1 MAVAGVKPG
10 LRCEFL
16 VLIGVAS
23 VSLLIPLVLDG
34 RWSAPVLALDGAVV
48 FWAGVVHKRLLVRQ
62 LGLLFQLAAG
72 FIFVDSVWYP
82 FFAVPFANHYFLG
95 CFCLSLAALSSSYF
109 LDRYS
114 GRLQKWEKYYPMPVM
129 ILGLVWWYI
138 GGLREVDRQIAHLE
152 VTNGFLMFC
161 SASSIVMGMVL
172 KKLDWPRFKA
182 SMYLQ
187 LPAMGLVTTIN
198 LSGSFPGS
206 LLFMGWGAVTWTVA
220 LVIQYRILSLFAGDW
235 PRKWMYGWHL
245 GTILLLIFILWRE
258 TVWFWHQANM
268 VVKWPYWAVL
278 VSWSGL
284 LFFLVRNL
292 IKEMRIVG
300 EKRVS
305 EER

>member
-10 LRCEFL
+10 TRWYVIVF
-16 VLIGVAS
+16 IGV
-23 VSLLIPLVLDG
+23 VLGSLSIPLILDG
-34 RWSAPVLALDGAVV
+34 RWSAPVLALEGAVV
-48 FWAGVVHKRLLVRQ
+48 FWVGLGQKRLFVRHF
-62 LGLLFQLAAG
+62 GLLLQVAAG

-82 FFAVPFANHYFLG
+82 FSAAPFANHYFFG
-95 CFCLSLAALSSSYF
+95 CLCLSLAALSSSYF

-114 GRLQKWEKYYPMPVM
+114 GRLPKWEKYYSMPVM

-138 GGLREVDRQIAHLE
+138 GGLRDVDRQVAHLE
-152 VTNGFLMFC
+152 LTNGFLMFC
-161 SASSIVMGMVL
+161 SASSIVMGMVI
-172 KKLDWPRFKA
+172 KKLDWPRFRA

-187 LPAMGLVTTIN
+187 LPAMVLLATIS
-198 LSGSFPGS
+198 LSGSFSSS

-245 GTILLLIFILWRE
+245 GTILLLICILWHE
-258 TVWFWHQANM
+258 TVWFWHQANT
-268 VVKWPYWAVL
+268 VKWPYWAVL

-284 LFFLVRNL
+284 FVFLVRNL